1 MVSIGDKARQL
12 RLRHGLTLEQVH
24 QRTGISVSHLS
35 AIENGTR
42 PNPSFRNVLK
52 LARTYD
58 VPVCY
63 FSDEGACAYHGH
75 TGQGAA
81 TADGPSSADKGG
93 PSPRA
98 AAYDPPHRGNLALDA
113 DTWALITSDHSRP
126 YLALARRLMDADALT
141 DQTSQ
146 VLQVIAEFIREQRAP
161 QSPTP
166 STDEPSPE

>member
-1 MVSIGDKARQL
+1 MSIGDKARQL

-52 LARTYD
+52 LAHTYD

-63 FSDEGACAYHGH
+63 FSDEGACASHDDTH
-75 TGQGAA
+75 PAA
-81 TADGPSSADKGG
+81 PTAASPSSTGRGD

-98 AAYDPPHRGNLALDA
+98 AAYDPPHSGNLALDA
-113 DTWALITSDHSRP
+113 DVWALLTSDHSRP

-141 DQTSQ
+141 DHTSQ

-161 QSPTP
+161 QSPTQP
-166 STDEPSPE
+166 TDEPPAE